1 MEEILKEIIHLAYQI
16 NERKRP
22 IYVGFDYDK
31 GPGAVVAIHDCDKD
45 TSKVYVSRVHGT
57 DWTSIGGEEWM
68 VRDEEFKQCRMDLIR
83 ILEEQK

>member
-22 IYVGFDYDK
+22 IYVSFDYDK

-45 TSKVYVSRVHGT
+45 TRKVYVSRVHGT
-57 DWTSIGGEEWM
+57 DWTSIDWTSIGM

-83 ILEEQK
+83 ILEE

>member
-22 IYVGFDYDK
+22 IYVSFDYDK

-45 TSKVYVSRVHGT
+45 TRKVYVSRVHGT
-57 DWTSIGGEEWM
+57 DWAPIGGDEWM

-83 ILEEQK
+83 ILEE